1 MVEPSSRRLV
11 YVDANPIVYALEG
24 PEVLASALKQL
35 FSVFR
40 SRPGT
45 AITSELTL
53 AEVLPKKKIPDRE
66 FLDLLVWGGVFDL
79 HPVTREVLV
88 ETADYRRSAGKQLSD
103 GRVAIPKL
111 PDAIHAVTAIR
122 AGCSLFL
129 SADAGVKLPETMA
142 LVKANASG
150 VADLTRNLQ

>member
-1 MVEPSSRRLV
+1 MVESPSRHLV

-24 PEVLASALKQL
+24 SEDIASALKQL

-40 SRPGT
+40 GRPGT

-53 AEVLPKKKIPDRE
+53 AEVLPKKKTPDGD
-66 FLDLLVWGGVFDL
+66 FLDLLVWGGIFDL

-88 ETADYRRSAGKQLSD
+88 ETADRRTSRELPD
-103 GRVAIPKL
+103 GRVAVPKL

-122 AGCSLFL
+122 AGCSIFL
-129 SADAGVKLPETMA
+129 SADTGVKLPETMA
-142 LVKANASG
+142 LVKADVSG